1 MLRMKRDLLFNFFF
15 RNRRLFLSFIYL
27 MATLQ
32 FVWCYMSLSD
42 SWVDTR
48 LYELGME
55 KMPYQG
61 RMLMMWPL
69 RWAHSGVLIHLLADP
84 LHLSHY
90 WFSKHN
96 APEVLVQAVINVV
109 CVLLAGYLTTKLY
122 VASSRTG
129 LLRDLVFPVFLVAC
143 TATYI
148 MHTAQNLRFP
158 YDLPSLAFFTVGLWL
173 IYFRKHWGYFVAL
186 FLVATVN
193 RETTL
198 FLLVIY
204 MLDRA
209 VEDGRL
215 KWRGLF
221 RLRTWAVVV
230 PLGLAWVGWEMFVH
244 RLFAHNPT
252 EMYPRLWWN
261 EKSVLLVYAW
271 PQLLSTCG
279 FLLPFVLLLRRK
291 IRDPQ
296 LYAWM
301 WVVPLWVACMFVFGI
316 LVETRVFGELIPY
329 VVCTA
334 SLILE
339 EIMVARVGRIAR
351 LRGYEERERG
361 VPVGRAA

>member
-1 MLRMKRDLLFNFFF
+1 MLRGKK
-15 RNRRLFLSFIYL
+15 RLFLGFIYL
-27 MATLQ
+27 MAAVQ
-32 FVWCYMSLSD
+32 FVWCYMSLSE
-42 SWVDTR
+42 SWISTP
-48 LYELGME
+48 LYENGLA

-61 RMLMMWPL
+61 RMLMMFPL
-69 RWAHSGVLIHLLADP
+69 RWAHSDMLFHLLADP

-90 WFSKHN
+90 WFSRHN
-96 APEVLVQAVINVV
+96 APEVLVQAVINVL

-122 VASSRTG
+122 VVSSRTG

-148 MHTAQNLRFP
+148 MHTAQNLRFV
-158 YDLPSLAFFTVGLWL
+158 YDLPSLAFFSVAMCL

-186 FLVATVN
+186 FIVATVN

-198 FLLVIY
+198 FLLPLF

-215 KWRGLF
+215 NWRLLF
-221 RLRTWAVVV
+221 RPSTLAVFV
-230 PLGLAWVGWEMFVH
+230 PLGFAWIGWEAFVH
-244 RLFAHNPT
+244 HLYAHNPT

-261 EKSVLLVYAW
+261 EKSLLLVYAW

-279 FLLPFVLLLRRK
+279 FLLPFMFLLRRK

-296 LYAWM
+296 LVAWM
-301 WVVPLWVACMFVFGI
+301 WIVPVWGVFMFVFGI

-329 VVCTA
+329 VVCTS

-339 EIMVARVGRIAR
+339 DLVIAKVQR
-351 LRGYEERERG
+351 MKRYGYQVHEEGISVR
-361 VPVGRAA
+361 RAA